1 MQRSLNVKCWI
12 NNMKNTRIKQL
23 TTSVLITDES
33 EMTGS
38 IYWVTA
44 LGWWITV
51 LQDICW
57 KLQSW
62 HDLDNCSGL
71 CCTGTTPLPPVLRH
85 TLHSVLLGAKL
96 ILLVWYVEKVCHWAW
111 ISVCME
117 GSAFIIIKS
126 LSWQPS
132 WQLQVWDEE
141 KSWNIRIQIASRFN
155 NERTNEICSC
165 YAELI
170 NINISISSP
179 IDWMEYVIF
188 SGLKTT
194 GAQILLSKNWD
205 DLFQLKLTVFWIM
218 LMQSICDENSDHL

>member
-1 MQRSLNVKCWI
+1 MQ
-12 NNMKNTRIKQL
+12 
-23 TTSVLITDES
+23 VLKFFRKMS
-33 EMTGS
+33 
-38 IYWVTA
+38 
-44 LGWWITV
+44 WWITV
-51 LQDICW
+51 CKIFAGSCRVDMILTTAVAE
-57 KLQSW
+57 S
-62 HDLDNCSGL
+62 
-71 CCTGTTPLPPVLRH
+71 CTDTTPLPPALRH

-96 ILLVWYVEKVCHWAW
+96 ILLVWYVEKVSHWAW

-194 GAQILLSKNWD
+194 
-205 DLFQLKLTVFWIM
+205 
-218 LMQSICDENSDHL
+218 